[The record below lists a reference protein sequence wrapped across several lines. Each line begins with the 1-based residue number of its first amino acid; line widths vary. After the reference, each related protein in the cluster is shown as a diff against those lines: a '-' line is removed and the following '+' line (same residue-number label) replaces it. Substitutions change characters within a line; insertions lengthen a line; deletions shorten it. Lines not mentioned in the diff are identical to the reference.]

1 MQATLLKRLQ
11 LNQKETPTQV
21 FSCKIYEIFK
31 STYFEE
37 YVRVAASRGTLVYFT
52 QTNQWNKNIWIYVW
66 IFLKV
71 GRGRVGGSS
80 IFRWTRNEDFW
91 YGISTFW
98 EKKIRITRK
107 NKEKSGSEIMKNGIS
122 IFGHL
127 LKKWFFAFNFCQVVG
142 TLWRLLKSQNV
153 IL

>member
-1 MQATLLKRLQ
+1 M
-11 LNQKETPTQV
+11 

-71 GRGRVGGSS
+71 GRGRVGGVVYSGGQEMK
-80 IFRWTRNEDFW
+80 IFGTGFQH
-91 YGISTFW
+91 F
-98 EKKIRITRK
+98 EKRKYELLEKIRR
-107 NKEKSGSEIMKNGIS
+107 NQD
-122 IFGHL
+122 
-127 LKKWFFAFNFCQVVG
+127 LK
-142 TLWRLLKSQNV
+142 
-153 IL
+153 

>member
-1 MQATLLKRLQ
+1 MLESFLTRLQAWGLQ

-52 QTNQWNKNIWIYVW
+52 QNNQWNKNIWIYVW

-71 GRGRVGGSS
+71 GRGRVGGVV
-80 IFRWTRNEDFW
+80 
-91 YGISTFW
+91 Y
-98 EKKIRITRK
+98 
-107 NKEKSGSEIMKNGIS
+107 SGGQEMK
-122 IFGHL
+122 IFGTGFQHFEKNL
-127 LKKWFFAFNFCQVVG
+127 VG
-142 TLWRLLKSQNV
+142 KGYFQH
-153 IL
+153 